1 MTASSRYGR
10 PFLWLGGSPPS
21 AREARRFQI
30 GAYLYAATDYG
41 TNRSMRK
48 VAERASIS
56 RHLCS
61 IGKRFKIRNTKKRSP
76 CPIGGRCCEAA
87 RSCSSV
93 ETFLVERARA
103 LGFLRSHGRDFRFQN
118 RDARSTTR
126 STNTRRRRKT
136 LGPPASFLVLAEFY
150 PLPFPRLRRR
160 VEFAGN
166 GNAEAAGNNKAISGM
181 EKKLPAY

>member
-10 PFLWLGGSPPS
+10 PFLRLGSPPS

-41 TNRSMRK
+41 TVRCVRWPSAHRY
-48 VAERASIS
+48 

-61 IGKRFKIRNTKKRSP
+61 IETRFKIRNTKKRSP
-76 CPIGGRCCEAA
+76 LPSARPVLRGRAIVFV
-87 RSCSSV
+87 RRDVFS
-93 ETFLVERARA
+93 RAR
-103 LGFLRSHGRDFRFQN
+103 GFLRSHGRDFRFQN
-118 RDARSTTR
+118 RDARSTKR
-126 STNTRRRRKT
+126 WTNTRRRRKT
-136 LGPPASFLVLAEFY
+136 LGAPASFLVLAEFY